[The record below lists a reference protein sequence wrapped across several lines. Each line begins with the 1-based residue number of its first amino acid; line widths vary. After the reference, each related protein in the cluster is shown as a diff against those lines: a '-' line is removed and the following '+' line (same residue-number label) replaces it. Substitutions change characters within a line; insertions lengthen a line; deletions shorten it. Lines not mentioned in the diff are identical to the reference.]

1 MLQAKMGDK
10 VKVHYTGF
18 LEDGSVFDSSL
29 EGEPF
34 EFTLSEGKVIKGFED
49 AIIGMNEG
57 ETKTISIPPEDAYGP
72 YRNDLI
78 ITINRSEISL
88 GFEPIVNMPLQLHSP
103 EGKVFNVV
111 IKSVTEDTIELDAN
125 HPLAGKRLLFE
136 IKLLKIATSE
146 SNL

>member
-34 EFTLSEGKVIKGFED
+34 EFTLGEGKVIKGFED